1 MGSILNVGVRNHS
14 NIFFAQKMDIRA
26 KYPVQLNQRRNN
38 ERIVYS
44 YVHIILYRKTSYLKG
59 VIFKNI
65 VNVANSYLGASLKP
79 LLI

>member
-1 MGSILNVGVRNHS
+1 
-14 NIFFAQKMDIRA
+14 MDIRA